1 MGLGMVPLCP
11 LSPQPLVAPVA
22 VTDSLDRVRREF
34 EFNISASHRFDVNLN
49 ASKTL
54 NEVALDIM
62 EEVHVRMQPT
72 SELLGIFT
80 HVSFVAILYVYLQ

>member
-1 MGLGMVPLCP
+1 MVPLCP

-22 VTDSLDRVRREF
+22 VADSLDRVRREF

-62 EEVHVRMQPT
+62 EEVHMRMQPT

-80 HVSFVAILYVYLQ
+80 HVSFIAILYVYLQ